1 MKVCNTLKKKKKT
14 KCFVWWGFLGAE
26 GLSVFWWECILEGVG
41 LGFWLGLC
49 FLVRFGWGEGEERK
63 RMGLYELF
71 LWSTKVPCVGFEF
84 TQTGLIWDCH
94 KGHMVLEGAY
104 GLEEGIHCSA
114 AEPSHLVYLWGKL
127 IVPWGRLHIYLGSH
141 YKVLLFEPGCSAP
154 IVIYLLELFSLKK

>member
-1 MKVCNTLKKKKKT
+1 M
-14 KCFVWWGFLGAE
+14 
-26 GLSVFWWECILEGVG
+26 
-41 LGFWLGLC
+41 GFWLGVC
-49 FLVRFGWGEGEERK
+49 FLVRLGGGGER
-63 RMGLYELF
+63 RGLYELF
-71 LWSTKVPCVGFEF
+71 LWSTKVSCVGLEF

-127 IVPWGRLHIYLGSH
+127 IVHWGRLHIYLGSH